1 MLISII
7 IPIYNEEKIIKKLL
21 IKVNSVKKIKKEIIL
36 INDGSTDNTL
46 KILKRDCKK
55 LYTKIISYKKNMGKG
70 YACRMG
76 INKCSGDIII
86 IQDGD
91 LEYNPRDYHKLINP
105 ILNNKTNIVY

>member
-46 KILKRDCKK
+46 KILKKDCKK
-55 LYTKIISYKKNMGKG
+55 Y
-70 YACRMG
+70 
-76 INKCSGDIII
+76 IN
-86 IQDGD
+86 
-91 LEYNPRDYHKLINP
+91 
-105 ILNNKTNIVY
+105 

>member
-1 MLISII
+1 MQERTKKIYYLLEIFILYLNKKIMLISII

-55 LYTKIISYKKNMGKG
+55 LYTKIISYKKIWEKVMR
-70 YACRMG
+70 A
-76 INKCSGDIII
+76 
-86 IQDGD
+86 
-91 LEYNPRDYHKLINP
+91 EWA
-105 ILNNKTNIVY
+105 

>member
-1 MLISII
+1 MQERTKKIYYLLEIFILYLNKKIMLISII

-55 LYTKIISYKKNMGKG
+55 LYTKIISYKKNMGKVMR
-70 YACRMG
+70 A
-76 INKCSGDIII
+76 
-86 IQDGD
+86 
-91 LEYNPRDYHKLINP
+91 EWA
-105 ILNNKTNIVY
+105 

>member
-46 KILKRDCKK
+46 KILKRDLVSITSK
-55 LYTKIISYKKNMGKG
+55 LRN
-70 YACRMG
+70 
-76 INKCSGDIII
+76 
-86 IQDGD
+86 
-91 LEYNPRDYHKLINP
+91 L
-105 ILNNKTNIVY
+105 